1 MDTQKLKDKILQ
13 LAIQGKLV
21 DQDPSDEPASELLKK
36 IETEKKK
43 LYREGK
49 IRKPKKLPPIKEEEK
64 PFDIPE
70 SWEWVRLGEIIS
82 IKSGDFLP
90 RKNMIDDGEFP
101 VYGGNGINGYYNR
114 YNIKEKQIIIGRVG
128 YYCGNVHLTKK
139 KSWITDNAFITYFDD
154 KNIYKDFLVWLLRKT
169 NLRQSNNATAQPV
182 ISGRKI
188 YPIKVPMPPL
198 NEQKRIVKKIDELFK
213 LIDNLDSDKEK
224 LLETIE
230 ITRNKVLQDAIQGKL
245 VAQDPNDETAS
256 ELLKKI
262 ETEKK
267 KLYKEGKIRKPKK
280 LPPIKEEEK
289 PFDIPE
295 SWEWVRMGNSCHII
309 MGQSPKGNTVGEE
322 GIEFHQGKIFFG
334 DKYLKESDKFT
345 IKPKKIADIGD
356 VILSVRAPVGTVNIT
371 ERQICIGRGLCAV
384 KPLLKIKTDFNYYWI
399 KAFNETLLD
408 KSTGTTFKAISM
420 TTINELV
427 IPLPPINE
435 QIRVV
440 EKIEQLFKLIDNL
453 DSDKEKLLEII
464 ELTRKKVLQDAIQGK
479 LVEQDPNDEPA
490 SELLK
495 KIESEKKK
503 LYKEGKIRKPKKLP
517 PIKDEEKP
525 FDIPESWEWVKFG
538 NVVDFK
544 IGKTPK
550 RSENKYWEDG
560 IYSWVSISDLEEG
573 KVIYNTE
580 EKVSE
585 QAYHEIFKENISP
598 KGTLVMS
605 FKLTIGKM
613 SILGKDAFHNEAII
627 SIFPYLDSN
636 YILRDYIFKIFKG
649 LDILMDSKKAVKG
662 ATLNTTSMN
671 NIILPLP
678 PSEEQKRIAEKIDM
692 IFDYFDLLER
702 LLRN

>member
-21 DQDPSDEPASELLKK
+21 K
-36 IETEKKK
+36 
-43 LYREGK
+43 
-49 IRKPKKLPPIKEEEK
+49 
-64 PFDIPE
+64 
-70 SWEWVRLGEIIS
+70 
-82 IKSGDFLP
+82 
-90 RKNMIDDGEFP
+90 
-101 VYGGNGINGYYNR
+101 
-114 YNIKEKQIIIGRVG
+114 
-128 YYCGNVHLTKK
+128 
-139 KSWITDNAFITYFDD
+139 
-154 KNIYKDFLVWLLRKT
+154 
-169 NLRQSNNATAQPV
+169 
-182 ISGRKI
+182 
-188 YPIKVPMPPL
+188 
-198 NEQKRIVKKIDELFK
+198 
-213 LIDNLDSDKEK
+213 
-224 LLETIE
+224 
-230 ITRNKVLQDAIQGKL
+230 
-245 VAQDPNDETAS
+245 QDPNDEPAS

-453 DSDKEKLLEII
+453 DSDKEQLLETI
-464 ELTRKKVLQDAIQGK
+464 ELTRNKVLQDAIQGK
-479 LVEQDPNDEPA
+479 LVEQNQNDEPA

-495 KIESEKKK
+495 KIEAEKKK

-525 FDIPESWEWVKFG
+525 FDIPESWEWVRMG
-538 NVVDFK
+538 N
-544 IGKTPK
+544 
-550 RSENKYWEDG
+550 SC
-560 IYSWVSISDLEEG
+560 
-573 KVIYNTE
+573 
-580 EKVSE
+580 
-585 QAYHEIFKENISP
+585 NIIMGQSP
-598 KGTLVMS
+598 KGNTVGEEG
-605 FKLTIGKM
+605 IE
-613 SILGKDAFHNEAII
+613 FHQG
-627 SIFPYLDSN
+627 
-636 YILRDYIFKIFKG
+636 KIFFGDKYLKESDKFTIKPKKIAAIGDVILSVRAPVGTVNITKREICIGRG
-649 LDILMDSKKAVKG
+649 LCAIRPLLKIKTDFNYYWIKAFNETLLDK
-662 ATLNTTSMN
+662 ATGTTFKAISMTTIN
-671 NIILPLP
+671 ELVIPLP
-678 PSEEQKRIAEKIDM
+678 PLNEQKRIVEKIDE
-692 IFDYFDLLER
+692 IFNYCDLLEE
-702 LLRN
+702 LLQD